1 MKMKLLQNISTIAV
15 SPRGRRY
22 IVSFASVD
30 GENEVAL
37 IDEATDKFISL
48 SDYVEDVAQFNS
60 FADLSEIM
68 TIIREKIID
77 LDVGFA
83 IDAQKID
90 IRDIDLQR
98 SMDLHPAGKLTH
110 LHIQ

>member
-37 IDEATDKFISL
+37 IDEETDKFVRL
-48 SDYVEDVAQFNS
+48 SDHDVAQFYS

-68 TIIREKIID
+68 TIIREKIIE

-90 IRDIDLQR
+90 IRDIEIQR
-98 SMDLHPAGKLTH
+98 SIDLHPAGKITN

>member
-1 MKMKLLQNISTIAV
+1 MELIQNISTIAV

-48 SDYVEDVAQFNS
+48 SDYDVAKFYS
-60 FADLSEIM
+60 FADLSETM
-68 TIIREKIID
+68 TIIREKIIE

-83 IDAQKID
+83 T
-90 IRDIDLQR
+90 DLQR
-98 SMDLHPAGKLTH
+98 SIDLHPAGKMSH

>member
-30 GENEVAL
+30 GMNEVAL

-48 SDYVEDVAQFNS
+48 SDYDVAQFYS

-68 TIIREKIID
+68 TIIREKIIE

-83 IDAQKID
+83 T
-90 IRDIDLQR
+90 DLQR
-98 SMDLHPAGKLTH
+98 SIDLHPASRLTH

>member
-48 SDYVEDVAQFNS
+48 SDYDVTQFYS

-68 TIIREKIID
+68 TVIREKIIE

-90 IRDIDLQR
+90 IRDTEIQR
-98 SMDLHPAGKLTH
+98 SVDLHPAGKITH

>member
-30 GENEVAL
+30 GENEAAL
-37 IDEATDKFISL
+37 IDEETDKFIKL
-48 SDYVEDVAQFNS
+48 SDYDVAQFYS

-68 TIIREKIID
+68 TIIREKIIA

-83 IDAQKID
+83 IDAQNID
-90 IRDIDLQR
+90 IRDTEIQR
-98 SMDLHPAGKLTH
+98 SIDLHPAGRITH

>member
-22 IVSFASVD
+22 IVSFASVN

-37 IDEATDKFISL
+37 IDEATDKFIRL
-48 SDYVEDVAQFNS
+48 SDYVEDVAQFYS

-68 TIIREKIID
+68 TIIREKIIE

-83 IDAQKID
+83 A
-90 IRDIDLQR
+90 DLQR
-98 SMDLHPAGKLTH
+98 SIDLHPAGKMSH

>member
-1 MKMKLLQNISTIAV
+1 MKLLQNISTIAV

-37 IDEATDKFISL
+37 IDEETDKFVRL
-48 SDYVEDVAQFNS
+48 SDHDVAQFYS

-68 TIIREKIID
+68 TIIREKIIE

-90 IRDIDLQR
+90 IRDIEIQR
-98 SMDLHPAGKLTH
+98 SIDLHPAGKITH

>member
-37 IDEATDKFISL
+37 IDEETDKFVRL
-48 SDYVEDVAQFNS
+48 SDHDVAQFYS

-68 TIIREKIID
+68 TIIREKIIE

-90 IRDIDLQR
+90 IRDIEIQR
-98 SMDLHPAGKLTH
+98 SIDLHPAGKITH

>member
-1 MKMKLLQNISTIAV
+1 MKMKLLQNVSTIAV

-48 SDYVEDVAQFNS
+48 SDHDVAPFYS

-83 IDAQKID
+83 T
-90 IRDIDLQR
+90 DLQR
-98 SMDLHPAGKLTH
+98 SIDLHPAGKITH

>member
-48 SDYVEDVAQFNS
+48 SDHDVAPFYS

-90 IRDIDLQR
+90 ISDIDIQR
-98 SMDLHPAGKLTH
+98 SIDLHPAGKLTH

>member
-1 MKMKLLQNISTIAV
+1 MNIQNIQTIAV

-22 IVSFASVD
+22 TVSFACIA
-30 GENEVAL
+30 ETNEVAL
-37 IDEATDKFISL
+37 ISEDDDKFI
-48 SDYVEDVAQFNS
+48 EIGGRDVNVFYS

-68 TIIREKIID
+68 TVIREKIVD

-83 IDAQKID
+83 A
-90 IRDIDLQR
+90 DLQR
-98 SMDLHPAGKLTH
+98 SIDLHPAGKMSH